1 MSENN
6 ILNKIIKRLNAGKRA
21 SQPKSTAQHDAAMM
35 VKLFHMVENTGEV
48 ELSCDEVFDLIDQYV
63 EYDVGSDNAASLL
76 PLVKKHLDRCR
87 GCLEEYEALARVIK
101 ASSELSA

>member
-6 ILNKIIKRLNAGKRA
+6 ILKKIISRLNAGKRT
-21 SQPKSTAQHDAAMM
+21 SQPKSTAQNDAAMM
-35 VKLFHMVENTGEV
+35 VKLLHMVENTDEV
-48 ELSCDEVFDLIDQYV
+48 ELSCDEVFELIDQYV
-63 EYDVGSDNAASLL
+63 EYDVGSDDATSLL

-87 GCLEEYEALARVIK
+87 GCYEEYEALARVIE

>member
-6 ILNKIIKRLNAGKRA
+6 VLKKIIRRLNVGKRT

-35 VKLFHMVENTGEV
+35 VKLLHMVENTDEV

-63 EYDVGSDNAASLL
+63 EYNVGSDDAASLL
-76 PLVKKHLDRCR
+76 PLVKKHLDRCQ
-87 GCLEEYEALARVIK
+87 GCHEEYEALARVIE